1 MDPRSS
7 IAVLQALGRDRVFL
21 HRSVVQEMKEIKN
34 KIELSGMHEA
44 HIRDCGAAVTS
55 PLVLLIENTVNLSV
69 IYLDGWKVKFIQV
82 Q

>member
-1 MDPRSS
+1 
-7 IAVLQALGRDRVFL
+7 
-21 HRSVVQEMKEIKN
+21 MKEIKN